1 MLRWVW
7 ISQPRMNRFGWKLF
21 FNLLHVC
28 LASSH
33 KPCSLSQEMITIA
46 KQEKHSRMWKIAST
60 WECNARRQE
69 KDPVLFPCTWWR
81 LTILSGTC
89 IHAKGMGKIE
99 CARTQMAA
107 KPGVPLHIPLLA
119 HHHVLTSP
127 ARIFPPA
134 PYPPCTCHP
143 RCLLVRGINRWFSLR
158 FD

>member
-1 MLRWVW
+1 
-7 ISQPRMNRFGWKLF
+7 
-21 FNLLHVC
+21 
-28 LASSH
+28 
-33 KPCSLSQEMITIA
+33 MITIA

-99 CARTQMAA
+99 CARTQRAA
-107 KPGVPLHIPLLA
+107 KPGVPLYNPLLA

-143 RCLLVRGINRWFSLR
+143 RCLLVRGINRWFSLTIKNCDKTFLKIKIKPNLNIQTDSIR
-158 FD
+158 AKLFV